1 MYQLANHS
9 QVIDQNQRIPS
20 PKYDSSEPDIAV
32 SYYHIDHLD
41 QRKKVWV
48 RAPFKEEFVI
58 EEPYHGDDRFTLRD
72 GLLFKIPQ
80 LKRINDKNEILM
92 AVLWLKD
99 HQIYTDQLVKSG
111 YEFYRCIGKEGSDY
125 NWILIPLYS
134 KRDYKEV
141 RNPIL
146 LYHAENFSK
155 TLIIKNEDIFSQLVS
170 MFIVAPRREW
180 CINAFRLVI
189 NGKMKWMVQFPPE
202 GPAMFL

>member
-1 MYQLANHS
+1 MYQLDS
-9 QVIDQNQRIPS
+9 TVSIDQNQRTHL

-48 RAPFKEEFVI
+48 RAPFKEEFVV

-99 HQIYTDQLVKSG
+99 NQIYTDQLVKSG
-111 YEFYRCIGKEGSDY
+111 HEFYRCIGKEGSDY

-146 LYHAENFSK
+146 LYHAENFNK
-155 TLIIKNEDIFSQLVS
+155 TLIIKNEDIYHQLVS
-170 MFIVAPRREW
+170 MFFDHRYKGL
-180 CINAFRLVI
+180 INHFPILI

-202 GPAMFL
+202 APAMFL